1 METLTLGWSGSKEG
15 NRNSCSHESGGGGE
29 VDAGGVAGEERHVV
43 TRREPGSEGEP
54 GHFDVD
60 VKIGIQ
66 PTEEKEVNPENV
78 HACGSPDLRNSA
90 SCSPRGWRESTSDT
104 IKVYEAEKE
113 RIIFQ
118 HRFTLQV

>member
-1 METLTLGWSGSKEG
+1 METLTSGWSGSKEG
-15 NRNSCSHESGGGGE
+15 NRNSCSHESGGGGG
-29 VDAGGVAGEERHVV
+29 VDEERHVV
-43 TRREPGSEGEP
+43 TRREPGSEEEP
-54 GHFDVD
+54 GHFDLD
-60 VKIGIQ
+60 VKIGIK

>member
-1 METLTLGWSGSKEG
+1 METLTSGWSGSKEG
-15 NRNSCSHESGGGGE
+15 NRNSCSHESGGGGG
-29 VDAGGVAGEERHVV
+29 VDEERHVV
-43 TRREPGSEGEP
+43 TRREPGSEEEP
-54 GHFDVD
+54 GHFDLD
-60 VKIGIQ
+60 VKIGIK

-104 IKVYEAEKE
+104 IKVYEAEKGK
-113 RIIFQ
+113 IIFQ

>member
-15 NRNSCSHESGGGGE
+15 NRNSCSHESGGGGG
-29 VDAGGVAGEERHVV
+29 VDAVAGEERHVV

-54 GHFDVD
+54 GHFDLD
-60 VKIGIQ
+60 VKIGIK
-66 PTEEKEVNPENV
+66 PTEEMEVNPENV

-104 IKVYEAEKE
+104 IKVH
-113 RIIFQ
+113 I
-118 HRFTLQV
+118 

>member
-15 NRNSCSHESGGGGE
+15 NRNSCSHESGGGGG
-29 VDAGGVAGEERHVV
+29 VDAGAGEERHVV

-54 GHFDVD
+54 GHFDLD
-60 VKIGIQ
+60 VKIGIK
-66 PTEEKEVNPENV
+66 PTEEMEVNPENV

-90 SCSPRGWRESTSDT
+90 SCSPRGWRESTCDT
-104 IKVYEAEKE
+104 IKVYEAEKGK
-113 RIIFQ
+113 IIFQ